1 MCSSD
6 LATPEPTGAETIIDV
21 DAALVRLGNK
31 RALFDK
37 LVVIF
42 LDGTPPKLA
51 DMAEHITSGNMV
63 EVLRLAHGLNN
74 SAGMIQAV
82 EMAGAAQA
90 LEKAVRDE
98 RLDDVP
104 ELFDRLRKEGESA
117 MAALGKLLEA

>member
-1 MCSSD
+1 M
-6 LATPEPTGAETIIDV
+6 
-21 DAALVRLGNK
+21 RLGNK

-82 EMAGAAQA
+82 EMAGIAQA
-90 LEKAVRDE
+90 LEMAVRDE

-104 ELFDRLRKEGESA
+104 ELFDQLRKEGESA
-117 MAALGKLLEA
+117 MAALSKLLEA